1 MVLVNVLY
9 FKDDWKDDPFS
20 EDPIDDTFKLGNG
33 QAVDAKFMESDD
45 IGVGYIEFS
54 DVEIVSVPFRNDDYY
69 MVIVAPKEN
78 SGIFQ
83 FIYKSMSRS
92 KYVIMYISYLIT

>member
-54 DVEIVSVPFRNDDYY
+54 DVEIISVPFRNDDYY

-83 FIYKSMSRS
+83 LFY
-92 KYVIMYISYLIT
+92 